1 MTAKKKND
9 RDESKVATA
18 AAYEGNSN
26 PPKRTNEK
34 RFYYNGVV
42 TLVLTPEEFEEG
54 GYAMQAFVDR
64 GPADGS
70 RIDGTVDDSDGG
82 EDE

>member
-1 MTAKKKND
+1 MTAKKKT
-9 RDESKVATA
+9 EAKVATA
-18 AAYEGNSN
+18 ETYEGNSA
-26 PPKRTNEK
+26 PPKRTSDK
-34 RFYYNGVV
+34 HFYYNGVA

-70 RIDGTVDDSDGG
+70 RIDGVVDDSPKEEDG
-82 EDE
+82 E